1 MKITMLTSALLV
13 FSLGASA
20 QIIGTVPAAKVRNSA
35 CSNGQVPT
43 YDANKRLTGCA
54 GSAGAA
60 TLTKTWFPYGALP
73 GPTNVGVLVTP
84 NIGFAQRLAFFAL
97 TIPTARTISRLIAY
111 VNGGAGNQ
119 AWGIYNSACN
129 LVATSQTIVAV
140 GNSVVKDWTFTPFNV
155 PAGDYYLAFTSTA
168 VNDTI
173 YGVDEN
179 SVGTL
184 GNANLS
190 SPNLSYFFGNFAT
203 GSTTL
208 TFPATCGVQT
218 AMPSMNW
225 ARPAVALR

>member
-20 QIIGTVPAAKVRNSA
+20 QIIGTVPAAKVKNSA

-60 TLTKTWFPYGALP
+60 TLTKTWFPYGS
-73 GPTNVGVLVTP
+73 TNLSSSNKHTPDVGVANRVQ
-84 NIGFAQRLAFFAL
+84 FYSL
-97 TIPTARTISRLIAY
+97 TIPTARLITSLRAILQ
-111 VNGGAGNQ
+111 NGIGHT

-129 LVATSQTIVAV
+129 LVAA
-140 GNSVVKDWTFTPFNV
+140 SVTRPPIITNAHIIWTFPNVTV
-155 PAGDYYLAFTSTA
+155 PAGDYYLAFTSTHTGDKIFA
-168 VNDTI
+168 VHED
-173 YGVDEN
+173 Y
-179 SVGTL
+179 VGYI
-184 GNANLS
+184 ANVGLS
-190 SPNLSYFFGNFAT
+190 SPNLAYFFGNSAS

-218 AMPSMNW
+218 AMVDAGW
-225 ARPAVALR
+225 GRPAVALN